1 MLARVLDS
9 VQQILRG
16 RWPLPGEVCTYHRLR
31 LRAPLLCPL
40 EYINAPGFKLCRYSV
55 PCNKSV
61 DLLQILLPGGSD
73 G

>member
-1 MLARVLDS
+1 
-9 VQQILRG
+9 
-16 RWPLPGEVCTYHRLR
+16 LPGEVCTYHRLR